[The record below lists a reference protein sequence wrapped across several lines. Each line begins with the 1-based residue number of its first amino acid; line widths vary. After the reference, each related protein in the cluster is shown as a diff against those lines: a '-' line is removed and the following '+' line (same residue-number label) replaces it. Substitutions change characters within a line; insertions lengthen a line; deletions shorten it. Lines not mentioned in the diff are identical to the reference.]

1 MGIVYNNKYE
11 QIKHSEKEDNSLAQ
25 IYFSEAEE
33 LRYNKKFKEAIDK
46 YLHSILI
53 NRNNYKTYIGLALA
67 YKNLKEYNKAIKN
80 LEKAEILQPDDIN
93 VQKELAICN
102 IIKGDFEN
110 GIKHLIW
117 NIYQPWSQMRHIASA
132 FNSGNG
138 MRRSVAEIPVTSTQ
152 VITQAR
158 CDISFKP

>member
-80 LEKAEILQPDDIN
+80 LEKFIEKFFVLEKIFRE
-93 VQKELAICN
+93 QKNEL
-102 IIKGDFEN
+102 
-110 GIKHLIW
+110 
-117 NIYQPWSQMRHIASA
+117 SR
-132 FNSGNG
+132 
-138 MRRSVAEIPVTSTQ
+138 
-152 VITQAR
+152 
-158 CDISFKP
+158 